1 MLLSAHM
8 PVVTNEGDA
17 MASLLNRAPGQIAGA
32 LIALLFVAT
41 SARAEQPFDFAAT
54 PGKLPKT
61 VVPIH
66 YALDLKPDL
75 EKLTLAGSELV
86 DIDVKT
92 PTDRLVLNA
101 VNMTV
106 ETAAIEGDAG
116 QTATI
121 SADTAAETVTFVFP
135 RPIAAGRHKLRVAFS
150 AHVNKFGRGLFMV
163 DYPTSEG
170 RKRMISSH
178 LEPSDARR
186 IFPSWDEPV
195 FKASFELAVT
205 LPEKFLAVSNM
216 PVARETP
223 AGEGLKRVSFES
235 TPKMSSYLFVLTAGE
250 LERLTGDADGVTI
263 GVVAA
268 KGKSGNGRYALD
280 EAIGLLKYFNDY
292 FGVKYPLPKLDLI
305 AVPGGFG
312 GAMENWGGI
321 TFFESRLL
329 FDPATSPQDARR
341 GIFSILSHEMAH
353 QWFGDLVTNA
363 WWDNIWLNEGF
374 ASWMQ
379 AKSAEALHPDWQTW
393 LNSNGAKQ
401 AAMAEDARRTTRPI
415 QRPIAN
421 ETEAMAAFDVITYSK
436 GQAFIRMLEG
446 YLGDDVFRTG
456 IRAYMRQHAYSSTTT
471 ADLWRALETASG
483 KPVGNI
489 AAAYTEQAGV
499 PLVTAE
505 AKCVGEQQRVVL
517 RQERFTVRDPDAK
530 AQRWQVPIT
539 VGTFG
544 ATRPADTVLLDGT
557 AEIAAGRCGE
567 PVKLNFGDAGYY
579 RVQYDAA
586 MQAALAKSMAAMAP
600 ADQVNLIAD
609 SWALAEAGRGGAT
622 DFFALIDNISEDT
635 SRAVWDQVIRTLSRI
650 DHLERGRPGRAAFWA
665 YARAKLKPV
674 FDRVGWDRRAEE
686 PAERALLRNRLIWTL
701 GDFGD
706 EAVIN
711 EAKRKFAAFLRDPNS
726 LPADLRDPVTHLV
739 GRGADRAMYDT
750 LLGLARKTTQTDE
763 RVRYYNAAASATNP
777 EFAKETLAI
786 TLTDEVTASMVAGL
800 IFSVAGSGEH
810 PELAVDFVRANF
822 SALIA
827 RQGPGFRNTV
837 FANLMTNFTDPA
849 RAAELAAFAPAHE
862 TSGGRIVSARAQER
876 ILADADFAARALPA
890 IDDWIRRQTGRQ

>member
-1 MLLSAHM
+1 
-8 PVVTNEGDA
+8 
-17 MASLLNRAPGQIAGA
+17 MAFLLNRTPSRIAWA
-32 LIALLFVAT
+32 LIALLVA
-41 SARAEQPFDFAAT
+41 AAGVRAEEPYSFAAT

-66 YALDLKPDL
+66 YALDLKPDF

-86 DIDVKT
+86 DIDVLA

-106 ETAAIEGDAG
+106 ATAVIEGAAGQAAAI
-116 QTATI
+116 T
-121 SADTAAETVTFVFP
+121 ADTAAETVTFVFP
-135 RPIAAGRHKLRVAFS
+135 RPIAAGRHKLRVVFS
-150 AHVNKFGRGLFMV
+150 AQINRFGRGLFMV

-216 PVARETP
+216 PVVREAP
-223 AGEGLKRVSFES
+223 AGDGLKRVAFDS
-235 TPKMSSYLFVLTAGE
+235 TPKMSSYLFVLAAGE
-250 LERLTGDADGVTI
+250 LEILTGDADGVTI
-263 GVVAA
+263 GVVTT
-268 KGKSGNGRYALD
+268 KGKSANGRYALD
-280 EAIGLLKYFNDY
+280 EAISLLMYFNDY

-379 AKSAEALHPDWQTW
+379 TKSAEALHPDWQAW

-446 YLGDDVFRTG
+446 YLGEDVFRAG

-471 ADLWRALETASG
+471 ADLWRALEAASG

-499 PLVTAE
+499 PLVIAE
-505 AKCVGEQQRVVL
+505 AKCVGEQQRVVI

-530 AQRWQVPIT
+530 PQRWQVPIA
-539 VGTFG
+539 VGPFG
-544 ATRPADTVLLDGT
+544 ATQPPAMVLLDGT

-567 PVKLNFGDAGYY
+567 PVKLNLGDVGYY

-586 MQAALAKSMAAMAP
+586 MQAALAKSITAMTP
-600 ADQVNLIAD
+600 ADQVNLLAD
-609 SWALAEAGRGGAT
+609 SWALVEAARSGAT
-622 DFFALIDNISEDT
+622 DFFALIDNLSDDT

-650 DHLERGRPGRAAFWA
+650 DHIERGRPGRAAFWA
-665 YARAKLKPV
+665 YARMKLKPV
-674 FDRVGWDRRAEE
+674 FDRVGWDRKAEE
-686 PAERALLRNRLIWTL
+686 PADRALLRARLIRTL

-711 EAKRKFAAFLRDPNS
+711 EAKRRFAAFLKDPNS

-739 GRGADRAMYDT
+739 GRSADRAMYDT

-763 RVRYYNAAASATNP
+763 RVRYYNAAASASNP
-777 EFAKETLAI
+777 EFARETLAI
-786 TLTDEVTASMVAGL
+786 TLTDEITASLVGTLIFAVAGQ
-800 IFSVAGSGEH
+800 GEH
-810 PELAVDFVRANF
+810 PELAVDFVRTNF
-822 SALIA
+822 ATLVA

-837 FANLMTNFTDPA
+837 LSSLMTNFTDPA

-862 TSGGRIVSARAQER
+862 TSGGRIMSARAQER
-876 ILADADFAARALPA
+876 ILADADFAVRALPA
-890 IDDWIRRQTGRQ
+890 IDDWIKRQTGRP